1 MRRERATDLWKRN
14 LAYRPSPPQQQERGG
29 LIRMGVTGPGAWYLE
44 TGPAGEARATSA
56 IVSGRA
62 KAKS

>member
-1 MRRERATDLWKRN
+1 MGRERATDLWKRN
-14 LAYRPSPPQQQERGG
+14 LAHRPSPPQQQERGE
-29 LIRMGVTGPGAWYLE
+29 LIRMGVTGPGAWYPE
-44 TGPAGEARATSA
+44 TGPAGEARATPA